1 MKKTICI
8 LCPIIVGILT
18 VVLLNFFLDK
28 QLKHMLNTKDLTEIN
43 MEYGSIYKDKG
54 VAYNNYIVDNEDIIL
69 QATSELNVPVE
80 QLPNKFFPIQDF
92 NNVITMGRQGSQS
105 LTQLSMIGSHG
116 NNKENRK
123 IALVVSLQW
132 FYNKEGV
139 AQSNFQGNFAPV
151 QFYNLLNN
159 EKISQKNKK
168 EYAARVN
175 YLLTGS
181 SEFLAEKIYAK
192 IYSSNNNAYKVAKL
206 VFAPYFIARE
216 NMVNLKDKGLL
227 FKKIRNLPE
236 KKYVE
241 LKKVEWEKEYEI
253 AENQGKS
260 MITNNNFMVYDA
272 YYNSKKS
279 KMEHDKNSLKNTNLM
294 NSKEYDDYKLYLD
307 ICKDLGI
314 EPFIILMPTNG
325 KWYDF
330 LGLSK
335 QKRDEFYTKVE
346 KISKEKGLEVL
357 NLKDEEYTP
366 YFMCDAAHLGWKG
379 WLKVDE
385 ELYKHFKE

>member
-1 MKKTICI
+1 MKKIMCM
-8 LCPIIVGILT
+8 LCPIVIAIVT

-28 QLKHMLNTKDLTEIN
+28 QLEHMLDTKDLTEIN
-43 MEYGSIYKDKG
+43 MEYGSMYKDKG
-54 VAYNNYIVDNEDIIL
+54 VMYNNYIADNDDIIL

-92 NNVITMGRQGSQS
+92 DNVITMGRQGSQS

-116 NNKENRK
+116 KNKENRK

-132 FYNKEGV
+132 FYNREGV

-159 EKISQKNKK
+159 EKISEKNKK

-181 SEFLAEKIYAK
+181 SQFIPEKIYAK
-192 IYSSNNNAYKVAKL
+192 IYSSNNNLYKVIKL
-206 VFAPYFIARE
+206 LFEPYFIARK
-216 NMVNLKDKGLL
+216 NIVNIKDKGLL
-227 FKKIRNLPE
+227 YKRLITLPE
-236 KKYVE
+236 KTYTKP
-241 LKKVEWEKEYEI
+241 KKVEWEKEYKI
-253 AENQGKS
+253 AEKEGQS
-260 MITNNNFMVYDA
+260 MITNNDFMVYDS

-279 KMEHDKNSLKNTNLM
+279 KMKNDKNSLKNANLM

-307 ICKDLGI
+307 ICNDLEI
-314 EPFIILMPTNG
+314 NPYIILMPTNG

-335 QKRDEFYTKVE
+335 QKRDDFYSKIE
-346 KISKEKGLEVL
+346 KITKEKGFEVL

-379 WLKVDE
+379 WLKVNE